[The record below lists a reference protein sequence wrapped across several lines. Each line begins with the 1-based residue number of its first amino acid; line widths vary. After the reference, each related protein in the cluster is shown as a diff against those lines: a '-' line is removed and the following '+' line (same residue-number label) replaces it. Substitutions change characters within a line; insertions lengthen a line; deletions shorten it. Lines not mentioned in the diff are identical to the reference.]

1 MMQRT
6 FLIAAGKRIGR
17 ASHRLAAASWRSAS
31 FLSVTATQ
39 AMTVS
44 MVGALL
50 LLTLACSL
58 YAIGMGLGH
67 VGGVLRSSALVAAV
81 NEN

>member
-6 FLIAAGKRIGR
+6 FPIAAGKRIGR
-17 ASHRLAAASWRSAS
+17 ASYRLATASWRSAS
-31 FLSVTATQ
+31 FLSVMATQ
-39 AMTVS
+39 TMTAS

-50 LLTLACSL
+50 LMTLACSL

-67 VGGVLRSSALVAAV
+67 VGGILR
-81 NEN
+81 